1 MNLRLPTEM
10 KLLGSP
16 GAVPFAIMAALNS
29 SSLAVMST
37 VLALK
42 ALEQVGTSRNVSLI
56 YMAVAAGT
64 LVTRFAIPEMIRRLR
79 RRWVYTGG
87 ILAVGLSPL
96 LIATNTI
103 WGQIAGMTIQVF
115 GGACANI
122 NLNLYVMDYIA
133 KKDFVKSEPLK
144 LAFTGLPW
152 ALGPTLGVWLYH
164 GIDPWAAYVAAMV
177 FSGATL
183 AYFWFLRLTDNPTV
197 AAMKR
202 PPPNPLRYLRRF
214 FVEQPRLRLAWLIAF
229 GRDIWWQVL
238 MIYGPLYVVTKG
250 LPEDY
255 AGYLVSL
262 GLAMLFLGP
271 LHGRIGSRFG
281 LRRSIM
287 AAFAVGAF
295 AMAVVLALY
304 HHPLAACAALLIGTG
319 FTTMLDAVGGIPFL
333 RAVHAY
339 ERPEMT
345 MVYTTFGNAA
355 RFACTAV
362 FSVLLSFF
370 PLEAVFVV
378 TGIALVLCAWLA
390 RHVPRT
396 M

>member
-1 MNLRLPTEM
+1 MNLRFPVEM
-10 KLLGSP
+10 KLLGTP
-16 GAVPFAIMAALNS
+16 GAVPFALMAAFNA
-29 SSLAVMST
+29 SSLALMST

-42 ALEQVGTSRNVSLI
+42 ALEQVGTSRNVSLV
-56 YMAVAAGT
+56 YMAVAATT
-64 LVTRFAIPEMIRRLR
+64 LVTRFAIPEMIRRWR

-87 ILAVGLSPL
+87 VLAVGLSPFL
-96 LIATNTI
+96 VATNTVG
-103 WGQIAGMTIQVF
+103 GQVTGMAIQVF

-122 NLNLYVMDYIA
+122 VLSLYVMDYIA

-152 ALGPTLGVWLYH
+152 AVGPTLGVWLFVVH
-164 GIDPWAAYVAAMV
+164 PWAAYLAAFG
-177 FSGATL
+177 FSGLTL
-183 AYFWFLRLTDNPTV
+183 GYFWFLRLTDNPAV
-197 AAMKR
+197 APMKR
-202 PPPNPLRYLRRF
+202 PPPNPLRYLKRF

-238 MIYGPLYVVTKG
+238 MIYGPLYVVTRG

-262 GLAMLFLGP
+262 GLAALFLGP
-271 LHGRIGSRFG
+271 LHGRLGARFG

-287 AAFAVGAF
+287 AAFALGAL

-304 HHPLAACAALLIGTG
+304 HHPLWACAALLVGTA

-345 MVYTTFGNAA
+345 MVYTTFGNSA

-370 PLEAVFVV
+370 PLESVFVV
-378 TGIALVLCAWLA
+378 TGLAMALFAWLS
-390 RHVPRT
+390 RHVPKS